1 MRRTPLIVAMVG
13 ALALAGC
20 GPADGDDPL
29 EAERTVAPTDETVTK
44 DPVSPTPS
52 PATTGTDA
60 EDASPGDGDGEGD
73 GDGQGEDGSSEV
85 AAMAFAECENED
97 YTVGYPEDWNTNEP
111 QENVDACRVFHPGE
125 IDIEPNTDMDLHY
138 AVSMY
143 VDQVEFERVRD
154 SDSPNEVLEER
165 ETTIDGRDALIRE
178 IRSTGDA
185 LLPEGER
192 QYAYYVDLDGEMFV
206 AATNTVGDTDYERD
220 KEILDRMVTEELSF
234 SG

>member
-1 MRRTPLIVAMVG
+1 MRRSPLIVAMVG

-20 GPADGDDPL
+20 GPGDGDDPL

-52 PATTGTDA
+52 PATTGTA
-60 EDASPGDGDGEGD
+60 TEDASPGDGGA
-73 GDGQGEDGSSEV
+73 QGAGGSTDV
-85 AAMAFAECENED
+85 AAMTFAECENED
-97 YTVGYPEDWNTNEP
+97 YTVGYPADWNTNEP

-125 IDIEPNTDMDLHY
+125 IDIEPNTEIGLHY
-138 AVSMY
+138 TVSMY
-143 VDQVEFERVRD
+143 IDQVEFERVRD

-206 AATNTVGDTDYERD
+206 ATTHTVGDTDYEQD

-234 SG
+234 SS